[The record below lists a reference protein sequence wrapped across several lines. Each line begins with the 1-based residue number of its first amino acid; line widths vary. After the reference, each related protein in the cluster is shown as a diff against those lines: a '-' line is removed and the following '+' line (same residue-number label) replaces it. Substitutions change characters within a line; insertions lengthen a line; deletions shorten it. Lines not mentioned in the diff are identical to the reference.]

1 MTNSLELTLSVSGD
15 RLMATVPPASN
26 RTQLDVDAVRRMLG
40 EVGYGDWLLLE
51 DAVAALVEH
60 YNSRDGELEVAVAER
75 RDASF
80 SVEVSADAMAA
91 WVNWVP
97 AYGGKGVTA
106 DDVFAALAKAGV
118 SYGIDEA
125 AVTNLC
131 SKGLPE
137 RVAVATGLA
146 PEHGRDTM
154 FELLVA
160 DSRDRVPHVNEKGLM
175 DFRDLGAIPLVVAD
189 QALMRRIPPTDGKHG
204 RTIRGELVD
213 PVPGRN
219 EGFAEHL
226 VGAYVAKDDPDLL
239 LAVFNGQPVRCARGV
254 TVEQILKVRNVNLAS
269 GNINFDGTVHV
280 DGEVMPGMKVSATG
294 DITVSGLVDGGEL
307 DAGGDIVIGGGI
319 IAQAKVR
326 AAGSVAARFAENAHI
341 YAGTTIVIG
350 DSALQSDLQAMNQ
363 IVIGAKSPQRGRL
376 TGGSTRA
383 MLLVQVPI
391 LGAPT
396 GGVTGVHLGVNPV
409 LEARYQDLLHQIEKQ
424 KADEAKLE
432 QIIKHLSKQGDQSGT
447 LERVKATWQQT
458 VQAWGRLLAEKEA
471 LEAQLTL
478 IAGARLVVGVA
489 LSGAVDLSFGKKAL
503 HLRRSFDAGTIS
515 VDDDRI
521 VFTDPGGNVTAAA

>member
-15 RLMATVPPASN
+15 RLLATVPPASN
-26 RTQLDVDAVRRMLG
+26 RAQLDVDAVRRMLG
-40 EVGYGDWLLLE
+40 EVGYGNWLVLE

-60 YNSRDGELEVAVAER
+60 HNSCNDELEVAVAER
-75 RDASF
+75 RDASY

-106 DDVFAALAKAGV
+106 DEVSAALAKAGV
-118 SYGIDEA
+118 SYGIDAA

-146 PEHGRDTM
+146 PENGRDTI

-160 DSRDRVPHVNEKGLM
+160 DSRDRVPHVNAKGLM

-189 QALMRRIPPTDGKHG
+189 QALMRRIPPTDGKPG

-213 PVPGRN
+213 PLPGRN

-254 TVEQILKVRNVNLAS
+254 TVEQVLKVRNVNLAS

-319 IAQAKVR
+319 IAQAKAR

-341 YAGTTIVIG
+341 
-350 DSALQSDLQAMNQ
+350 
-363 IVIGAKSPQRGRL
+363 
-376 TGGSTRA
+376 
-383 MLLVQVPI
+383 
-391 LGAPT
+391 
-396 GGVTGVHLGVNPV
+396 
-409 LEARYQDLLHQIEKQ
+409 
-424 KADEAKLE
+424 
-432 QIIKHLSKQGDQSGT
+432 
-447 LERVKATWQQT
+447 
-458 VQAWGRLLAEKEA
+458 
-471 LEAQLTL
+471 
-478 IAGARLVVGVA
+478 
-489 LSGAVDLSFGKKAL
+489 
-503 HLRRSFDAGTIS
+503 
-515 VDDDRI
+515 
-521 VFTDPGGNVTAAA
+521 